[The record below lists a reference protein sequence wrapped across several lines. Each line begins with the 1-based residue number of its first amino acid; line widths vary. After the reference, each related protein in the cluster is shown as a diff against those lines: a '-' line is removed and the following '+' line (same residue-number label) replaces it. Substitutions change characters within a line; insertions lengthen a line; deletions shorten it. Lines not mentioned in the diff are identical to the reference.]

1 MTGSIS
7 IHDNQ
12 LQITENCRC
21 ALHNLRKRTIA
32 RMLWID
38 AICINQADNE
48 EKNVQIPLINRI
60 YFQAERTLVYL
71 GNETRTKIT
80 QLFDFLRRRDASG
93 NKAPHPA
100 ELTEEQKIQFQG
112 ELSWILSLSWFTRV
126 WVLQEMAVCKRSVV
140 MLGAETLDWRSLSFG
155 NIYSL
160 GLNPV
165 NMEKDF
171 PRALQLSHNDRK
183 PIKDLA
189 SLLTIARSCSSTDK
203 RDRIYALLAIFKNKE
218 NISISVDYNKRVEE
232 LYTEVAWQVIGAY
245 GHLELLSEAWTR
257 IENHASLKLEQ
268 TNRLRKKILE
278 ISLHGSLNPKRL
290 DDKLLY
296 DWAVNILERES
307 PSAACTAS
315 CAAML
320 ETVSSLQAEVDRK
333 STAMTPEENTTVQSL
348 AQSAMERV
356 QVFQESLSP
365 FVPTEFHG
373 ICDNPRFRGIPLA
386 GLPSWVPDYSRHPYL
401 HSLASWNSKVT
412 RLAKYESVSTGK
424 SQRLRVAVLE
434 VDHVKA
440 ADASGITKHDAVRLL
455 LRKQLSSRGR
465 ILRPYWVPV
474 RWPSVQPGEAD
485 TDINVSGI
493 QTHDRDQFWETLEP
507 ELERSGHGA
516 NIDALRRFSTGRTIT
531 LTKDSFAITPQ
542 GIRPGDAICFV
553 RGASVPFLLRP
564 AESEDGLP
572 AYTLAGECYLHG
584 TKGPKFAK
592 DYMDLLGI
600 FKHNFNCT
608 DQQDLPWKE
617 AYLV

>member
-1 MTGSIS
+1 
-7 IHDNQ
+7 
-12 LQITENCRC
+12 
-21 ALHNLRKRTIA
+21 
-32 RMLWID
+32 MLWID

-48 EKNVQIPLINRI
+48 EKNLQIPLINRI
-60 YFQAERTLVYL
+60 YFQAERTLVFL
-71 GNETRTKIT
+71 GDENRTKIT

-100 ELTEEQKIQFQG
+100 ELTEEQRIQFQG

-203 RDRIYALLAIFKNKE
+203 RDRIYALLGIFKNRE
-218 NISISVDYNKRVEE
+218 NISISVDYNKPVEE
-232 LYTEVAWQVIGAY
+232 LYTEVAWQVIEAY
-245 GHLELLSEAWTR
+245 SHLELLSEAWTR
-257 IENHASLKLEQ
+257 IENVASLKLEQ
-268 TNRLRKKILE
+268 TIRLRKKILE
-278 ISLHGSLNPKRL
+278 ISLNGSLNSKHE

-296 DWAVNILERES
+296 EWVVSILERES
-307 PSAACTAS
+307 PSAACTAR
-315 CAAML
+315 CTAML
-320 ETVSSLQAEVDRK
+320 EAVSSLQAEVDRK
-333 STAMTPEENTTVQSL
+333 STATTPEENTTVQEL

-356 QVFQESLSP
+356 QLFQESLSP

-373 ICDNPRFRGIPLA
+373 ICENPRFRGIPLA

-412 RLAKYESVSTGK
+412 RLARNESVAQISNSKGP
-424 SQRLRVAVLE
+424 RLRVSMLE

-440 ADASGITKHDAVRLL
+440 ADGQSITNQDTARFL
-455 LRKQLSSRGR
+455 LRKQRSSERR
-465 ILRPYWVPV
+465 TLRPYWVPV
-474 RWPSVQPGEAD
+474 RWLPIGPDEFA
-485 TDINVSGI
+485 TDKNVPGI
-493 QTHDRDQFWETLEP
+493 QTHDRDRFWETFEP

-516 NIDALRRFSTGRTIT
+516 NIDALRRFSTGRTIV
-531 LTKDSFAITPQ
+531 LTKDSFAIAPQ
-542 GIRPGDAICFV
+542 GIRPGDVIGFV

-584 TKGPKFAK
+584 TKGPKIAN

-600 FKHNFNCT
+600 FKHSFNCT
-608 DQQDLPWKE
+608 DQQDLPWKD